1 MVEKYASIFN
11 LYPILGMVGMCLLI
25 ATLTLCLVSIWLDGS
40 PFQADYFTS
49 NTTTNINTTLQCESS
64 TSDEFGNESEASK
77 FSFLS
82 VGVLLAGII
91 AARFGLWVADLTITQ
106 LIQENVQEEH
116 SK

>member
-1 MVEKYASIFN
+1 
-11 LYPILGMVGMCLLI
+11 MVGMCLLI

-49 NTTTNINTTLQCESS
+49 NTTTNINISLQCQSS
-64 TSDEFGNESEASK
+64 TSVNEFGKETDSSN